1 MLFTIILGACYQ
13 YDIEGEQYEA
23 SEGFLWKWE
32 TDRSIRYFD
41 GSTKK
46 SFFDDKSKWNKLG
59 FMGHNFLYN
68 DDGIVF
74 STPMAL
80 SASSRYEGSES
91 GTLILKE
98 EDGKNSII
106 HIVYFC
112 SWNSSNQ
119 FWTYES

>member
-23 SEGFLWKWE
+23 SEGFLWKWK
-32 TDRSIRYFD
+32 TDRSISYID

-46 SFFDDKSKWNKLG
+46 SFFEDKSKWTKLG

-68 DDGIVF
+68 GDGIVF
-74 STPMAL
+74 STPL
-80 SASSRYEGSES
+80 ASSRHGGYGHYSES

-98 EDGKNSII
+98 EEGKKKF
-106 HIVYFC
+106 HAA
-112 SWNSSNQ
+112 
-119 FWTYES
+119 